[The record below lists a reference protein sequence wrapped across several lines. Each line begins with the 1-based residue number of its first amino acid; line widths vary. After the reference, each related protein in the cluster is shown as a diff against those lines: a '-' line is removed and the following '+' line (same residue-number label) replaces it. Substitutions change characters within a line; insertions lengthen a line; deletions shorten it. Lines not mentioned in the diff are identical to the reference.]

1 MKGYSQPEAATTHEF
16 SKVKT
21 FWGDAFKFDDET
33 AHFVFADSDT
43 VVVSPQDVANMCRDH
58 GMSLRA
64 AAAYFH
70 TSPSTLLRFMRKNGY
85 SFSQRTEIVG
95 GQG

>member
-1 MKGYSQPEAATTHEF
+1 VKGYSQPEAAATHEF

-43 VVVSPQDVANMCRDH
+43 VVVSPQDVANMCQHAAENYRL
-58 GMSLRA
+58 GLEVKRLKAKNKKLRKRIR
-64 AAAYFH
+64 YL
-70 TSPSTLLRFMRKNGY
+70 SVSDGKE
-85 SFSQRTEIVG
+85 SV
-95 GQG
+95 